1 MARPAPRHDRDARPA
16 ATGSS
21 RQVGRGGHDRLI
33 VPHWE
38 RIRSVLDADVA
49 YHAGLLAGGGA
60 RSLFGDLHPD
70 LRWSAG
76 KLFLADSDSDSGS
89 GEGQVTLGPDGVVL
103 MPSVFIWPEWSV
115 KRATSTQ
122 TTLMYPARGAAT
134 VWEADLSAAGLE
146 VTWPEPG
153 AGMREEAA
161 EALLGAP
168 RARLLGALRSPA
180 TTSALA
186 RRFGVTPSAVSQH
199 LAVLHHSGL
208 VGRQRRGRTVLYQ
221 TSPLGLALLGKA
233 ELERAEPDRA
243 ELGDAGG
250 ARS

>member
-76 KLFLADSDSDSGS
+76 KLLLADSDSGS
-89 GEGQVTLGPDGVVL
+89 GEGRVMLGPDGVVL

-134 VWEADLSAAGLE
+134 VWEPICPRLVCRFPGPWPSGAASD
-146 VTWPEPG
+146 
-153 AGMREEAA
+153 REAAA

-168 RARLLGALRSPA
+168 RARQRRLLGRAVERRCGGGCLR
-180 TTSALA
+180 
-186 RRFGVTPSAVSQH
+186 AV
-199 LAVLHHSGL
+199 VSGQP
-208 VGRQRRGRTVLYQ
+208 G
-221 TSPLGLALLGKA
+221 
-233 ELERAEPDRA
+233 
-243 ELGDAGG
+243 
-250 ARS
+250 